1 MVVDPWLDGLWKA
14 IKEALS
20 KMNSDRTDHMKGEAE
35 DSLKEAADSRLP
47 DVQLNLLSITEQQD
61 SEVPPQSK
69 ETAPTAAASS
79 SASTAQS
86 AVSDL
91 KAVSPTRRSQS
102 ASLSSDAASPPPS
115 GTEAQKDDAKLSHVT
130 PVASLTHSLPP
141 LSESSLNVPALP
153 SPYLN
158 VSLQQVETT
167 EQVNSWVMESVC
179 ATF

>member
-1 MVVDPWLDGLWKA
+1 MDPWLDGLWKA

-20 KMNSDRTDHMKGEAE
+20 KMNSERTDHMKEEAE
-35 DSLKEAADSRLP
+35 DSLKENSDSCSP
-47 DVQLNLLSITEQQD
+47 DVQLNLLSITDHQD
-61 SEVPPQSK
+61 SKLVSQSNGTVPTSATP
-69 ETAPTAAASS
+69 S
-79 SASTAQS
+79 SASIAQS

-91 KAVSPTRRSQS
+91 RAVSPTRRSQL
-102 ASLSSDAASPPPS
+102 ASLSSDAARAPTS
-115 GTEAQKDDAKLSHVT
+115 GTETQKDNAELSHVT
-130 PVASLTHSLPP
+130 PVASLTYSLPP

-153 SPYLN
+153 SPYLD

>member
-1 MVVDPWLDGLWKA
+1 MDPWLDGLWNA

-20 KMNSDRTDHMKGEAE
+20 KMNSDRTDHMKGETE
-35 DSLKEAADSRLP
+35 DSLKEAADSCSP
-47 DVQLNLLSITEQQD
+47 DVQLNLLSIIDQQD
-61 SEVPPQSK
+61 SKSVNQSK
-69 ETAPTAAASS
+69 GTVPTSAAPS
-79 SASTAQS
+79 SASNAQS

-91 KAVSPTRRSQS
+91 RAVSPTRRSES
-102 ASLSSDAASPPPS
+102 ASLSSDAASAPTS
-115 GTEAQKDDAKLSHVT
+115 GTETQKDNAELSHVT
-130 PVASLTHSLPP
+130 PVASLTYSLPP

-153 SPYLN
+153 SPYLD